1 MSPAISYLDEE
12 SYPFPVWSFLY
23 AIVLGVACV
32 ASVAATWTLRK
43 YSKLVSSCV
52 CSAMLHFF
60 IWKSIYTLFR
70 IAVVSAVIH
79 QYLCKTSTW
88 FILDEDH
95 DVGGFRFIGREVGTG
110 SSPGLCEPPYY
121 VKICLFIGDA
131 SLISGAYWMLILV
144 VELLRLVKTTVDRGA
159 HQEKVFVRFYM
170 YINLMMLVS
179 YVAASFYASRFRSF
193 LVTSSVAQSVVI
205 IAVSSAVLYLNCTRQ
220 KLESVECRIVQKPL
234 YIRLK
239 LILLIY
245 DLTALPYFGV
255 GWTLAVM
262 PMSLQQSLDF
272 VPNWIL
278 ITSNLFYFMSPIALA
293 FLLVANQ
300 QCMMSWCM
308 VPEDVIK
315 QIQANEPPKHFPV
328 FVNTDIES
336 SSALWGALG
345 SVMHD
350 AQDIHDNLLRSL
362 LVPHHGYE
370 ITTAG
375 DSFQLAFHNI
385 ADAVAYCL
393 DVQQKLL
400 QQEWP
405 RAFVDCHMPGSA
417 TITTHQS
424 FLKRPKM
431 VFHGVRVRMGIH
443 ASNPSEGDLVNQVH
457 PVTGRMMY
465 VGLSELIGREVSD
478 IGCGGQII
486 VTAPI
491 VRWLRANVMNATP
504 WAKAHPMVWHELG
517 VYHIEDLKINL
528 GIAQVVPMSLQE
540 RVRLFPLPKNVQSC
554 HFRVPGS
561 NYSLLISPRSQSN
574 HRAHE
579 VEMVDYRND
588 CGC

>member
-12 SYPFPVWSFLY
+12 SYPFPVWGLLY
-23 AIVLGVACV
+23 AVVLGVACV

-43 YSKLVSSCV
+43 HSKLVSSCV

-79 QYLCKTSTW
+79 QYICKTSTW

-110 SSPGLCEPPYY
+110 SSSGLCEPPYY

-205 IAVSSAVLYLNCTRQ
+205 IAVSSA
-220 KLESVECRIVQKPL
+220 
-234 YIRLK
+234 
-239 LILLIY
+239 LIY

-278 ITSNLFYFMSPIALA
+278 ITSNLLYFMSPIALA
-293 FLLVANQ
+293 FALVANQ
-300 QCMMSWCM
+300 QCMLSWCM
-308 VPEDVIK
+308 IPEDVIQ

-350 AQDIHDNLLRSL
+350 AHDLHDDLLRSL

-393 DVQQKLL
+393 DVQQ
-400 QQEWP
+400 
-405 RAFVDCHMPGSA
+405 
-417 TITTHQS
+417 
-424 FLKRPKM
+424 
-431 VFHGVRVRMGIH
+431 
-443 ASNPSEGDLVNQVH
+443 
-457 PVTGRMMY
+457 
-465 VGLSELIGREVSD
+465 
-478 IGCGGQII
+478 
-486 VTAPI
+486 
-491 VRWLRANVMNATP
+491 
-504 WAKAHPMVWHELG
+504 
-517 VYHIEDLKINL
+517 
-528 GIAQVVPMSLQE
+528 
-540 RVRLFPLPKNVQSC
+540 
-554 HFRVPGS
+554 
-561 NYSLLISPRSQSN
+561 
-574 HRAHE
+574 
-579 VEMVDYRND
+579 
-588 CGC
+588 

>member
-1 MSPAISYLDEE
+1 MSPAISYLNEE
-12 SYPFPVWSFLY
+12 SYPFPVWGLLY
-23 AIVLGVACV
+23 AVVLGVACV

-43 YSKLVSSCV
+43 HSKLVSSCV

-79 QYLCKTSTW
+79 EYLCKTSTW

-110 SSPGLCEPPYY
+110 SSSGLCEPPYY

-170 YINLMMLVS
+170 YINLIMLVS

-239 LILLIY
+239 LI
-245 DLTALPYFGV
+245 F
-255 GWTLAVM
+255 
-262 PMSLQQSLDF
+262 LDF

-278 ITSNLFYFMSPIALA
+278 ITSNLLYFVSPIALA
-293 FLLVANQ
+293 FALVANQ
-300 QCMMSWCM
+300 QCMLSWCM
-308 VPEDVIK
+308 VPADVIQ

-350 AQDIHDNLLRSL
+350 AQDIHDDLLRSL

-400 QQEWP
+400 NQPWPQE
-405 RAFVDCHMPGSA
+405 FVDCHMPGSA

-424 FLKRPKM
+424 LLKRQKM

-443 ASNPSEGDLVNQVH
+443 ASNPAEGDLVNHVH

-465 VGLSELIGREVSD
+465 VGLSELI
-478 IGCGGQII
+478 
-486 VTAPI
+486 
-491 VRWLRANVMNATP
+491 
-504 WAKAHPMVWHELG
+504 G

-540 RVRLFPLPKNVQSC
+540 RVRLFPPPKNVQSC

-579 VEMVDYRND
+579 VEMVDHRND

>member
-1 MSPAISYLDEE
+1 
-12 SYPFPVWSFLY
+12 
-23 AIVLGVACV
+23 
-32 ASVAATWTLRK
+32 
-43 YSKLVSSCV
+43 
-52 CSAMLHFF
+52 
-60 IWKSIYTLFR
+60 
-70 IAVVSAVIH
+70 
-79 QYLCKTSTW
+79 
-88 FILDEDH
+88 
-95 DVGGFRFIGREVGTG
+95 
-110 SSPGLCEPPYY
+110 
-121 VKICLFIGDA
+121 
-131 SLISGAYWMLILV
+131 
-144 VELLRLVKTTVDRGA
+144 
-159 HQEKVFVRFYM
+159 
-170 YINLMMLVS
+170 
-179 YVAASFYASRFRSF
+179 
-193 LVTSSVAQSVVI
+193 
-205 IAVSSAVLYLNCTRQ
+205 
-220 KLESVECRIVQKPL
+220 
-234 YIRLK
+234 
-239 LILLIY
+239 
-245 DLTALPYFGV
+245 
-255 GWTLAVM
+255 M

-278 ITSNLFYFMSPIALA
+278 ITSNLLYFMSPIALA
-293 FLLVANQ
+293 FALVANQ
-300 QCMMSWCM
+300 QCMLSWCM
-308 VPEDVIK
+308 IPEDVIQ

-350 AQDIHDNLLRSL
+350 AHDLHDDLLRSL

-400 QQEWP
+400 NQPWP
-405 RAFVDCHMPGSA
+405 QAFVDCHMPGSA

-424 FLKRPKM
+424 LLKRPKM

-443 ASNPSEGDLVNQVH
+443 ASNPAEGDLVNQVH

-579 VEMVDYRND
+579 VEMVDHRND

>member
-1 MSPAISYLDEE
+1 
-12 SYPFPVWSFLY
+12 
-23 AIVLGVACV
+23 
-32 ASVAATWTLRK
+32 
-43 YSKLVSSCV
+43 
-52 CSAMLHFF
+52 
-60 IWKSIYTLFR
+60 
-70 IAVVSAVIH
+70 
-79 QYLCKTSTW
+79 
-88 FILDEDH
+88 
-95 DVGGFRFIGREVGTG
+95 
-110 SSPGLCEPPYY
+110 
-121 VKICLFIGDA
+121 
-131 SLISGAYWMLILV
+131 
-144 VELLRLVKTTVDRGA
+144 
-159 HQEKVFVRFYM
+159 M
-170 YINLMMLVS
+170 Y
-179 YVAASFYASRFRSF
+179 R
-193 LVTSSVAQSVVI
+193 
-205 IAVSSAVLYLNCTRQ
+205 
-220 KLESVECRIVQKPL
+220 
-234 YIRLK
+234 
-239 LILLIY
+239 LIY

-278 ITSNLFYFMSPIALA
+278 ITSNLLYFVSPIALA
-293 FLLVANQ
+293 FALVANQ
-300 QCMMSWCM
+300 QCMLSWCM
-308 VPEDVIK
+308 VPADVIQ

-350 AQDIHDNLLRSL
+350 AHDLHDDLLRSL

-400 QQEWP
+400 NQPWP
-405 RAFVDCHMPGSA
+405 QAFVDCHMPGSA

-424 FLKRPKM
+424 LLKRQKM

-443 ASNPSEGDLVNQVH
+443 ASNPAEGDLVNHVH

-540 RVRLFPLPKNVQSC
+540 RVRLFPPPKNVQSC

-579 VEMVDYRND
+579 VEMVDHRND